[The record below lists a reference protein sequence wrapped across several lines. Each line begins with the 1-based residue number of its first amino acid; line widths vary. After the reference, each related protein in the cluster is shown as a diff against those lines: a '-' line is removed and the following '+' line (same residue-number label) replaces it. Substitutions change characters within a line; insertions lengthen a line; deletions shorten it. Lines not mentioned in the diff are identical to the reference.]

1 MAIDPLIRF
10 FRRCFRLEIAPGNLS
25 FDGHAR
31 WPGIIEY
38 VAAFSL
44 QLTAYSLQLTAFVKS
59 HFADE
64 ERSFTHAPAFY
75 YKWRME
81 SPV

>member
-1 MAIDPLIRF
+1 MFQFGFSSIRPRPF
-10 FRRCFRLEIAPGNLS
+10 CTTKA
-25 FDGHAR
+25 
-31 WPGIIEY
+31 Y
-38 VAAFSL
+38 SL

>member
-1 MAIDPLIRF
+1 MFQFGFSSIRPRPF
-10 FRRCFRLEIAPGNLS
+10 CTTKAYSLQLTA
-25 FDGHAR
+25 
-31 WPGIIEY
+31 Y
-38 VAAFSL
+38 SL